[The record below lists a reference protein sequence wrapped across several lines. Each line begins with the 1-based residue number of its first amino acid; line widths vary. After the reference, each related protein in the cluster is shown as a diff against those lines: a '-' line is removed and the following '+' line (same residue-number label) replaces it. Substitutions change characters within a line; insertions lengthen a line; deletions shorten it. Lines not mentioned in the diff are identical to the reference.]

1 MGRCYPWYA
10 SVSPQ
15 NHQRNI
21 PYEIPIDSYSADHTY
36 YRIIILFV
44 KKICIYHPRF
54 FYGYVIPDLPAADRL
69 DSRFRGNDVG
79 LLRVEVAEK
88 LAVRTEDIGGV
99 VGF

>member
-54 FYGYVIPDLPAADRL
+54 FYGYVIPDLPAAGRPDRESIRGKL
-69 DSRFRGNDVG
+69 DSRFRGNDV
-79 LLRVEVAEK
+79 V
-88 LAVRTEDIGGV
+88 
-99 VGF
+99 